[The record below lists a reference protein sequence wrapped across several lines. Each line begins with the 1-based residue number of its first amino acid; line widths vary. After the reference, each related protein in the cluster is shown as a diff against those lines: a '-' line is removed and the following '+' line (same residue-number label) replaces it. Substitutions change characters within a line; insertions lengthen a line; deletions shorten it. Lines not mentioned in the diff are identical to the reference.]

1 MPRVGYAEVIGAATG
16 GGSNSGWFGDGSDG
30 DLIVEAGQTYV
41 IDVALDEGQ
50 IVKKYK
56 NVYIGEGATVRPS
69 NRCNGM
75 IWMVNGDFE
84 CHGTISMDKC
94 APLLNDFEADA
105 LAHSHIKLLGNL
117 TGGKGGDGGRTG
129 RFYNMYENYN
139 YSTQFYTYLPGVG
152 SEGFGLGGGFGGGSP
167 SYQRNGG
174 SGERAPIG
182 TALPYRDTASAVG
195 VAAIY
200 GAGGNVYQSGKIT
213 AYGGRG
219 YGGSAASYTYYAESE
234 QLSNGNDGD
243 AIGGGLF
250 ALYVGG
256 NCVISA
262 TGAIRACGGNG
273 ASGIRTTANY
283 SRVYDATGGG
293 GGGGGGIIGIVYA
306 SAYSNVGTVIANGGT
321 GGAHLGYMFANNA
334 DRIFATAGTDGNV
347 GTVLVKKLDDLLAG
361 A

>member
-1 MPRVGYAEVIGAATG
+1 MSNEIVGYAEVIGAASG
-16 GGSNSGWFGDGSDG
+16 GTANAGWFGDGSDG

-94 APLLNDFEADA
+94 APLLNDFEADV

-129 RFYNMYENYN
+129 EFANRYPNYAVTFY
-139 YSTQFYTYLPGVG
+139 QYTPGVG

-200 GAGGNVYQSGKIT
+200 GAGGNIYQNGKIA

-219 YGGSAASYTYYAESE
+219 YGGSGGSYSYYAENAG
-234 QLSNGNDGD
+234 LSGGNDGD

-256 NCVISA
+256 RCVIGA
-262 TGAIRACGGNG
+262 TGIIRANGGNG
-273 ASGIRTTANY
+273 AAGVRTQAMSY
-283 SRVYDATGGG
+283 EYGASGGG
-293 GGGGGGIIGIVYA
+293 GGGGGGIIGIVFGAEYNCLG
-306 SAYSNVGTVIANGGT
+306 SVIANGGH
-321 GGAHLGYMFANNA
+321 GGTTNGTTMVNSQNWTY
-334 DRIFATAGTDGNV
+334 ATAGNDGNV
-347 GTVLVKKLDDLLAG
+347 GTVLIKKLDDLLAG